1 MSMKRDNRVAI
12 ITDTGVIF
20 TYRQLNQAIS
30 ESGKLFGHQQKKIV
44 AIICKNTIGCILCY
58 LACMKKKY
66 VPLLVP
72 EDIQNQA
79 LESLCQ
85 SYKVDYICVPEDKI
99 SGIESCGSIHDYCI
113 YTMKQ
118 DEQYEEIN
126 TDLALLLMTS
136 GSTGNHKCVRIS
148 YQNLEDNT
156 KSICEALEIQLD
168 DRAITSL
175 PMNYTYGLSV
185 IHTHLYRGAILLLTN
200 KRIVDFQFWEF
211 FAENKGTTFSG
222 VPFSYECIHKM
233 KIWKKYLK
241 SIRVMTQA
249 GGRLS
254 EELQLFFGRLAEKN
268 DFRMY
273 IMYGQTEAT
282 ARMSYLPY
290 TDILNKIGSV
300 GIAIPG
306 GTIEIKNKEIVYYGT
321 NVCMGY
327 AFTRDDLTKSD
338 SNGGVLYTRDIGYI
352 REGYLYITGRMG
364 REVKLNGLRVN
375 LDDVE
380 NIIKR
385 LIGCQVACIKH
396 DTNLFV
402 YRTKKGVDEYYRGL
416 QSYVAIPRTIVVDIC
431 VKELPRLETGKV
443 DYMELIKMAGEGT
456 YDCET

>member
-1 MSMKRDNRVAI
+1 M
-12 ITDTGVIF
+12 
-20 TYRQLNQAIS
+20 
-30 ESGKLFGHQQKKIV
+30 
-44 AIICKNTIGCILCY
+44 
-58 LACMKKKY
+58 
-66 VPLLVP
+66 
-72 EDIQNQA
+72 
-79 LESLCQ
+79 
-85 SYKVDYICVPEDKI
+85 
-99 SGIESCGSIHDYCI
+99 
-113 YTMKQ
+113 
-118 DEQYEEIN
+118 
-126 TDLALLLMTS
+126 
-136 GSTGNHKCVRIS
+136 
-148 YQNLEDNT
+148 
-156 KSICEALEIQLD
+156 
-168 DRAITSL
+168 
-175 PMNYTYGLSV
+175 
-185 IHTHLYRGAILLLTN
+185 
-200 KRIVDFQFWEF
+200 DFQFWEF

-249 GGRLS
+249 GGRLP

-375 LDDVE
+375 LDDIE